1 MTEKR
6 AFKTKNFNKWMRK
19 TDLKDQ
25 DLLVAVAEMEAGLV
39 GVDLGGNVFK
49 KRIALPG
56 AGKRAGA
63 RTLVASKSSKKWFF
77 LYGFA
82 KNEKDN
88 INDDELVHLQGAANR
103 LMNLTDHDI
112 EKVILTG
119 ELKEF
124 TNNA

>member
-1 MTEKR
+1 MTEKH
-6 AFKTKNFNKWMRK
+6 AFKTKSFSKWMRK
-19 TDLKDQ
+19 TDLEDQ
-25 DLLVAVAEMEAGLV
+25 DLLIAVEEMETGLV

-56 AGKRAGA
+56 IGKRAGA

-82 KNEKDN
+82 KNERDN
-88 INDDELVHLQGAANR
+88 INGDELVYLQGAANR
-103 LMNLTDHDI
+103 LVNLTDQDI

-119 ELKEF
+119 ELKEL

>member
-1 MTEKR
+1 MGSILVGTCLRKELHYQAQAKEPVPGYWLQVSLPR
-6 AFKTKNFNKWMRK
+6 SGFFFMDLQRMRK
-19 TDLKDQ
+19 
-25 DLLVAVAEMEAGLV
+25 
-39 GVDLGGNVFK
+39 
-49 KRIALPG
+49 I
-56 AGKRAGA
+56 
-63 RTLVASKSSKKWFF
+63 
-77 LYGFA
+77 
-82 KNEKDN
+82 N

>member
-25 DLLVAVAEMEAGLV
+25 DLLLAVTEMETGLV
-39 GVDLGGNVFK
+39 GVDLGGNLFK
-49 KRIALPG
+49 KRVALPG
-56 AGKRAGA
+56 MGKRAGA
-63 RTLVASKSSKKWFF
+63 RTLIASKSSKKWFF

-88 INDDELVHLQGAANR
+88 INGDELVYLQGTANR
-103 LMNLTDHDI
+103 LVNLTDQDI
-112 EKVILTG
+112 AKVILTG
-119 ELKEF
+119 ELKEL

>member
-6 AFKTKNFNKWMRK
+6 AFKTKNFHKWMRK
-19 TDLKDQ
+19 TDLRDQ
-25 DLLVAVAEMEAGLV
+25 DLLVAVTEMEAGLV

-103 LMNLTDHDI
+103 LMNLTDRDI
-112 EKVILTG
+112 EKVILIG
-119 ELKEF
+119 ELKEL

>member
-1 MTEKR
+1 
-6 AFKTKNFNKWMRK
+6 MRK
-19 TDLKDQ
+19 
-25 DLLVAVAEMEAGLV
+25 
-39 GVDLGGNVFK
+39 
-49 KRIALPG
+49 I
-56 AGKRAGA
+56 
-63 RTLVASKSSKKWFF
+63 
-77 LYGFA
+77 
-82 KNEKDN
+82 N

>member
-25 DLLVAVAEMEAGLV
+25 DLLVAVTEMEAGLV

-103 LMNLTDHDI
+103 LMNLTDRDI
-112 EKVILTG
+112 EKVILIG
-119 ELKEF
+119 ELKEL